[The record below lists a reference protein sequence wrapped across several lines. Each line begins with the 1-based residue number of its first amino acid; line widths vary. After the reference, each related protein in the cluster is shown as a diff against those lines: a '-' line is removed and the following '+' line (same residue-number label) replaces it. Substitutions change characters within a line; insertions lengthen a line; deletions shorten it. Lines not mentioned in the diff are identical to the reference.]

1 MEFNLSKK
9 AYFVGEDKPLLA
21 YEGKEK
27 IPLHFRE
34 KDVKEFIRRLKKDFL
49 VKEYKDFTELID
61 KLAGDALIDDKE
73 VKNGKINNN
82 W

>member
-27 IPLHFRE
+27 ILFQM
-34 KDVKEFIRRLKKDFL
+34 
-49 VKEYKDFTELID
+49 
-61 KLAGDALIDDKE
+61 
-73 VKNGKINNN
+73 
-82 W
+82 